1 VKFAYR
7 DDQLLVRDTIRAFV
21 RSRIVPNADRW
32 NEAGKFPMEL
42 LPELAALGLTG
53 LAVPQE
59 YGGAGLDAV
68 TIAMLMEEFGAGDG
82 SIGLTIAAHNSLCI
96 GHLLIAASDEQKER
110 WLPPLARGEYLGCWA
125 LTEPAS
131 GSDAL
136 NAQSRGRRDGD
147 GYVLDGTKQFIT
159 NASVAG
165 FAVVMARRRDGDG
178 YVIDGTKQFITNAS
192 VAGFAVV
199 MAGAGERKLTAFG
212 VMRGTPGFAAGKPEE
227 KMGLH
232 ASDTAPLLLQG
243 CRVPERDR
251 IGRDGEAFDD
261 VKKVLDRGR
270 IGIGALAI
278 GLGRASL
285 EVAIRYAKERT
296 QFGRAIAEFQ
306 MIQWKLARARTEL
319 DAARLL
325 VHRAAALADAG
336 RPFPDQT
343 ELDAARLLV
352 HRAAALADAG
362 RPFTD
367 AASKAKLFA
376 SQAGTRAADASLQV
390 LGGYGYLRDFPVER
404 HLRDVRLME
413 IGEGTSEVQR
423 IVIARDLLR
432 AS

>member
-1 VKFAYR
+1 MKFAYR

-147 GYVLDGTKQFIT
+147 GYV
-159 NASVAG
+159 
-165 FAVVMARRRDGDG
+165 
-178 YVIDGTKQFITNAS
+178 IDGTKQFITNAS

-296 QFGRAIAEFQ
+296 QFGRAITEFQ
-306 MIQWKLARARTEL
+306 MIQWKLARAR
-319 DAARLL
+319 
-325 VHRAAALADAG
+325 
-336 RPFPDQT
+336 T

>member
-1 VKFAYR
+1 MKFAYR
-7 DDQLLVRDTIRAFV
+7 EDQLLVRDTIRAFV

-165 FAVVMARRRDGDG
+165 FAVVMA
-178 YVIDGTKQFITNAS
+178 
-192 VAGFAVV
+192 
-199 MAGAGERKLTAFG
+199 GAGERKLTAFG

-296 QFGRAIAEFQ
+296 QFGRAITEFQ

-325 VHRAAALADAG
+325 VHRAAA
-336 RPFPDQT
+336 F
-343 ELDAARLLV
+343 
-352 HRAAALADAG
+352 ADAG

>member
-96 GHLLIAASDEQKER
+96 GHLLIAASDEQKKR

-136 NAQSRGRRDGD
+136 NAQSRG
-147 GYVLDGTKQFIT
+147 
-159 NASVAG
+159 
-165 FAVVMARRRDGDG
+165 RRDGDG

-285 EVAIRYAKERT
+285 ELAIRYAKERT

-306 MIQWKLARARTEL
+306 MIQWKLARAR
-319 DAARLL
+319 
-325 VHRAAALADAG
+325 
-336 RPFPDQT
+336 T

>member
-96 GHLLIAASDEQKER
+96 GHLLIAASDEQKKR

-136 NAQSRGRRDGD
+136 NAQSRG
-147 GYVLDGTKQFIT
+147 
-159 NASVAG
+159 
-165 FAVVMARRRDGDG
+165 RRDGDG

-296 QFGRAIAEFQ
+296 QFGRAITEFQ

-325 VHRAAALADAG
+325 VHRAAA
-336 RPFPDQT
+336 F
-343 ELDAARLLV
+343 
-352 HRAAALADAG
+352 ADAG

>member
-1 VKFAYR
+1 MKFAYR

-147 GYVLDGTKQFIT
+147 GYV
-159 NASVAG
+159 
-165 FAVVMARRRDGDG
+165 
-178 YVIDGTKQFITNAS
+178 IDGTKQFITNAS

-199 MAGAGERKLTAFG
+199 MAGAGDRKLTAFG

-285 EVAIRYAKERT
+285 ELAIRYAKERT

-306 MIQWKLARARTEL
+306 MIQWKLARA
-319 DAARLL
+319 
-325 VHRAAALADAG
+325 
-336 RPFPDQT
+336 QT

>member
-1 VKFAYR
+1 MKFAYR

-147 GYVLDGTKQFIT
+147 GYV
-159 NASVAG
+159 
-165 FAVVMARRRDGDG
+165 
-178 YVIDGTKQFITNAS
+178 IDGTKQFITNAS

-270 IGIGALAI
+270 IGIGAIAI

-296 QFGRAIAEFQ
+296 QFGRTIAEFQ
-306 MIQWKLARARTEL
+306 MIQWKLAQAR
-319 DAARLL
+319 
-325 VHRAAALADAG
+325 
-336 RPFPDQT
+336 T